1 MPVIVLHLPNLETK
15 PGNRP
20 SKCPQCGSQL
30 LQSWGKSERQINDV
44 SREPT
49 EVYRY
54 RCCDCG
60 HTFRHYPEG
69 ISRAVQSLRLRQL
82 AALAWA
88 VGLSSREVVETFEKL
103 GVSLSRMT
111 VWREGQALAEQLQKK
126 DLAEAL
132 RKYSISVEYIH
143 GVSTKLG
150 VVIAVDMGEEK
161 RVALGTLD
169 EYNPRQVQAW
179 LEGLAKESGV
189 EVSLVRTDY
198 LNPVYAPQPNEN

>member
-15 PGNRP
+15 TGNRP
-20 SKCPQCGSQL
+20 SKCPKCGSQV
-30 LQSWGKSERQINDV
+30 LQSWGKSERQINDIT
-44 SREPT
+44 REHT
-49 EVYRY
+49 EVHRY

-69 ISRAVQSLRLRQL
+69 ISRAIQSLRLRQL

-88 VGLSSREVVETFEKL
+88 IGLSSREVSEAFEKL

-111 VWREGQALAEQLQKK
+111 VWREGQVLAEYLKK
-126 DLAEAL
+126 NNLAEAM
-132 RKYSISVEYIH
+132 RKYNISVEYIH

-150 VVIAVDMGEEK
+150 VVVAVDMGEEK

-179 LEGLAKESGV
+179 LEGLVQESGV
-189 EVSLVRTDY
+189 QISLVRTDY
-198 LNPVYAPQPNEN
+198 LNPAYAPNPNEN